1 MNLTDEEKAIGKENA
16 HRVISQTIET
26 SETRRDFLKEVTLA
40 GSVAA
45 GGFGAAYWGYGKALD
60 DRLRIGVIG
69 TGDEG
74 SVLIG
79 ALNPDVVEVRA
90 IADIRPYS
98 RHRAFYGDNYSSSA
112 QKARPGLCKVF
123 GYSNRDAAEKDISV
137 YEDYNELLEQDD
149 IEAVII
155 ATPLWMHHP
164 MAIAAMRAGKHVLT
178 EKLMAWNVAQCKEMA
193 RVADE
198 TGLLLATGHQRHYS
212 VLYDQ
217 AVDTVRRG
225 LIGDIH
231 HIRAQWHRGNLP
243 GKDSWTPP
251 LPQTIN
257 VEDAKNLI
265 RAARKKIPK
274 AVADAAEAE
283 VKATHKLALELES
296 WEKVLAGRDSRF
308 GKLSPADEEQ
318 WAAKVAQRKAQIE
331 DIQVDAASYGYQADN
346 TTYNHK
352 RSALEE
358 LIRWRIWDRTG
369 GGLMAELGSH
379 QLDASGIF
387 ISSQFEGKTKVNP
400 LSVTAVGGRHIFP
413 HDRDCDD
420 HVYATYEYPGKGYYE
435 DNDPKKA
442 EVADKN
448 KKCVVTYSSINGNG
462 FGGYGEVVMG
472 TGGTLILERE
482 KDLMLYSGSK
492 TSTKVGLDASK
503 DALVDSYETGG
514 GNTAAAAAVTQDV
527 SRGYKEEIEHW
538 ANCIRDGEPA
548 ETLHCHPKVALA
560 DAVIALTTNFAI
572 ATQQRIDFDPQW
584 FDPKSDAVP
593 GGPSEPKPR
602 KASDVTAQD
611 VAEGVA

>member
-1 MNLTDEEKAIGKENA
+1 MNLTDEQKAIGKDNA
-16 HRVISQTIET
+16 RRVVGQMIET
-26 SETRRDFLKEVTLA
+26 GENRRDFLKEVTLA

-60 DRLRIGVIG
+60 DRLRVGVIG

-74 SVLIG
+74 NVLIG
-79 ALNPDVVEVRA
+79 ALNPDVVEVKA

-98 RHRAFYGDNYSSSA
+98 IHRAFYGDNYSPSA
-112 QKARPGLCKVF
+112 AKARPGLCKVY
-123 GYSNRDAAEKDISV
+123 GYADRDAAEKDISV
-137 YEDYNELLEQDD
+137 YTDYQELLEQSD

-155 ATPLWMHHP
+155 ASPLWMHHP
-164 MAIAAMRAGKHVLT
+164 MAVAAMRAGKHVLT
-178 EKLMAWNVAQCKEMA
+178 EKLMAWDVAQCKEMA
-193 RVADE
+193 RVAEE

-243 GKDSWTPP
+243 GKDSWKPP
-251 LPQTIN
+251 LPTEMLDPSEIGPA
-257 VEDAKNLI
+257 E
-265 RAARKKIPK
+265 RAAK
-274 AVADAAEAE
+274 AAGGSAGLAAWRDEYKLVRELASWQARADNPA
-283 VKATHKLALELES
+283 KY
-296 WEKVLAGRDSRF
+296 
-308 GKLSPADEEQ
+308 KLSPAEAET
-318 WAAKVAQRKAQIE
+318 WAVKVAQKKAQLE
-331 DIQVDAASYGYQADN
+331 DLVVDAASHGYEAGTLDGG
-346 TTYNHK
+346 YE
-352 RSALEE
+352 RSSLEE

-420 HVYATYEYPGKGYYE
+420 HVYASYEYPAKGYYE
-435 DNDPKKA
+435 DNDPKEAK
-442 EVADKN
+442 VADDN
-448 KKCVVTYSSINGNG
+448 KKAVVTYSSINGNG
-462 FGGYGEVVMG
+462 FGGYGEVVLG
-472 TGGTLILERE
+472 TAGTLILERE
-482 KDLMLYSGSK
+482 KDLMLYAGSK
-492 TSTKVGLDASK
+492 TDTKVGYDAK
-503 DALVDSYETGG
+503 ADALVDSYETGG
-514 GNTAAAAAVTQDV
+514 GYTPAAEAVTQDV

-560 DAVIALTTNFAI
+560 DAVIALTTNIAI
-572 ATQQRIDFDPQW
+572 KKQQRMEFNPLW
-584 FDPKSDAVP
+584 FDPNSNEVP
-593 GGPSEPKPR
+593 GGRTPK
-602 KASDVTAQD
+602 KASDVKANP
-611 VAEGVA
+611 VNEGVA